1 MLRGLPPEPATHD
14 GTERARTDA
23 AERGEREDDG
33 DTRERRDRAREV
45 LRDQWRYLR
54 SNDRTAEQPDERQ
67 HPNDETLPIAGER
80 RQDDQHDQNQ
90 VEGVGVHRSNLTGRC

>member
-1 MLRGLPPEPATHD
+1 MRPSEANAKTMATPAN
-14 GTERARTDA
+14 G
-23 AERGEREDDG
+23 G
-33 DTRERRDRAREV
+33 DRAREV
-45 LRDQWRYLR
+45 LRDQWRDLR
-54 SNDRTAEQPDERQ
+54 SNDRAAEQPDERE